1 MGRLQSLFNILKM
14 AKIKITGHEDC
25 AGLGKASG
33 KAYAIGQLHTLAPL
47 IEPFPEGGIC
57 RGG

>member
-1 MGRLQSLFNILKM
+1 MD
-14 AKIKITGHEDC
+14 KIKITGYEDC
-25 AGLGKASG
+25 AGLGKASD

-47 IEPFPEGGIC
+47 IESFPEGGIC